1 VFQSTA
7 ACAASELFNLP
18 GFEVVG
24 VCRDETGGRL
34 VTIRTTATEGGCPSC
49 GVVSGSVHQWTRQ
62 RVRDVPFDGPIV
74 VWWLKKRWRCREQ
87 LCPRRSFTERTEQ
100 VPPRA
105 RMTTRLTVLLLDAVT
120 KEVRAVSRVAAEF
133 GVSWPTVVRLLTA
146 AAGVLAARPV
156 RPCRALGIDEHR
168 FRSVRW
174 FRDGDGRW
182 ARVEPWS
189 ILFTDLDTGAVLGV
203 VDGRDGAAVRAWL
216 RSRPRWWRHRVQ
228 VVAIDPS
235 AAFRAALHPL
245 LPHARVSVDH
255 FHLVK
260 LANDALTAVRRR
272 CSWELRDRRGRAV
285 DPAWAHR
292 LLLLRGAD
300 TLSPRGWAKLST
312 VLTIDDPTNQIGAA
326 WGIKEQLRNVL
337 RATTVTDA
345 RAARVV
351 LDSYVTAANM
361 PETNK
366 LMRTIDR
373 WWPAV
378 EVFITTRVT
387 NARSE
392 AANLTCKHLKRTG
405 RGYRNQ
411 SNYHARIMLHSAART
426 AA

>member
-1 VFQSTA
+1 VFQTTA

-18 GFEVVG
+18 GFDVVDVG
-24 VCRDETGGRL
+24 RDEAGERV
-34 VTIRTTATEGGCPSC
+34 VTIRTTATQGGCPSC

-74 VWWLKKRWRCREQ
+74 VWWLKKRWRCREP
-87 LCPRRSFTERTEQ
+87 LCRRFSFTERAGQ
-100 VPPRA
+100 VPARA
-105 RMTTRLTVLLLDAVT
+105 RMTTRLSSRLLDAVT
-120 KEVRAVSRVAAEF
+120 IEIRAVSRVAAEF
-133 GVSWPTVVRLLTA
+133 DVSWPTVARLLTR
-146 AAGVLAARPV
+146 AAGALATQRA
-156 RPCRALGIDEHR
+156 RPCRSLGIDEHR

-189 ILFTDLDTGAVLGV
+189 VLFTDLDTGAVLGV

-216 RSRPRWWRHRVQ
+216 RTRPRWWRHRVD

-272 CSWELRDRRGRAV
+272 CSWELAGRRGRAV

-300 TLSPRGWAKLST
+300 TLSPRGWAKLKT
-312 VLTIDDPTNQIGAA
+312 VLAIDDPTNQIGAA
-326 WGIKEQLRNVL
+326 WGIKEQLRNLL
-337 RATTVTDA
+337 RTTTVADA

-351 LDSYVTAANM
+351 LAGYVTSANM

-366 LMRTIDR
+366 LMRTID
-373 WWPAV
+373 WWWIAV

-411 SNYHARIMLHSAART
+411 ANYHARIMLHSAART

>member
-1 VFQSTA
+1 MFQSTA

-18 GFEVVG
+18 GFDVVD
-24 VCRDETGGRL
+24 VSRDEAGVR
-34 VTIRTTATEGGCPSC
+34 VVAIRTTASEGGCPSC
-49 GVVSGSVHQWTRQ
+49 GVLSASVHQWTRQ

-105 RMTTRLTVLLLDAVT
+105 RMTTRLTVRLLDAVT
-120 KEVRAVSRVAAEF
+120 KEIRAVSRVAAEH

-146 AAGVLAARPV
+146 AAGRLAAQRV

-174 FRDGDGRW
+174 FRDDDGQW
-182 ARVEPWS
+182 SRVEPWS
-189 ILFTDLDTGAVLGV
+189 ILFTDLDTSAVLGV

-216 RSRPRWWRHRVQ
+216 QTRPRWWRHRVQ

-245 LPHARVSVDH
+245 LPRARVAVDH

-272 CSWELRDRRGRAV
+272 CSWEQRDRRGRAV

-300 TLSPRGWAKLST
+300 TLSARGWAKLKT

-337 RATTVTDA
+337 RATTLADA
-345 RAARVV
+345 RAARI
-351 LDSYVTAANM
+351 LLAGYVTAANM
-361 PETNK
+361 PETTK

-411 SNYHARIMLHSAART
+411 ANYHARIMLHSAAKT
-426 AA
+426 AS